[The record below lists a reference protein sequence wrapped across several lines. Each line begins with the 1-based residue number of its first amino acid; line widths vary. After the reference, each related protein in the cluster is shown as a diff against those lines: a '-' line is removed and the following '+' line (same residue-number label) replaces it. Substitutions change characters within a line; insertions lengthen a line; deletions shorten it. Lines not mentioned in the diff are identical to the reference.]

1 MFLTKLHE
9 LQMFGICLGC
19 IQLIHPP
26 IDSSHVFRFLPSHLL
41 IQLTAADSEKVA
53 QRPALLADWGFSYD
67 RLPKNLRKHGK
78 SCLRNETESPS
89 DSDFR
94 RNVNKNKNKNTTS
107 LPAAAVCG
115 KLFQGPLSWVMSVS
129 RLGNQGHL
137 KGQILNCQMLG
148 EQTPLVIWM
157 VHWEFM

>member
-1 MFLTKLHE
+1 MH
-9 LQMFGICLGC
+9 
-19 IQLIHPP
+19 P

-53 QRPALLADWGFSYD
+53 QRPALLADWGVSWTD
-67 RLPKNLRKHGK
+67 RLPKKAANTG
-78 SCLRNETESPS
+78 SVLRNETESPS

-148 EQTPLVIWM
+148 EQTPWVIWM